1 MNRATSAG
9 RWSWLL
15 AVAAA
20 PMLTGAATAQSPAF
34 SLRVLSAASGEN
46 WGMVYGINNV
56 GQAVGVASGS
66 VCPNGCPVVWLGGTA
81 TVLGAVNGA
90 FAYGPLA
97 INDVGQVVGTVEL
110 SGTIKTFQAVAWNSG
125 TPMLLA
131 SPSSQYAST
140 YAVSINDAGLVVGSA
155 TRAGNVDSVPVE
167 WNGTTPTVLGFAPG
181 YRSGYA
187 KGVNDNGLIVG
198 EICCKPM
205 DGDAVEWQGTTPTLL
220 ATANTPH
227 PGGTALAANNS
238 GLVVG
243 AASNAAGAT
252 HAAAWSDGSLTDL
265 GTLATGTASSATAV
279 NAGGVIVG
287 KSDTVGAA
295 ESHATLWGSV
305 GAAPQDLNKLIS
317 PERAAEFD
325 LTGATGINDNC
336 VIVVNGFNRKT
347 GNNEAFALTLT
358 DQSSCLNGTLIQR
371 K

>member
-1 MNRATSAG
+1 MKRATSRG
-9 RWSWLL
+9 WFSRLL
-15 AVAAA
+15 AVGA
-20 PMLTGAATAQSPAF
+20 PLLTGVCLAGSPTF
-34 SLRVLSAASGEN
+34 SLQVLSTTSGEQ
-46 WGMVYGINNV
+46 GGYVYGINNT
-56 GQAVGVASGS
+56 GEAVGVAGGS
-66 VCPNGCPVVWLGGTA
+66 VCPNGCAVVWRDGAA

-97 INDVGQVVGTVEL
+97 INDDGQVVGTVEL

-125 TPMLLA
+125 TPMLLP
-131 SPSSQYAST
+131 SPSSQYVST

-243 AASNAAGAT
+243 AASNTAGAT

-317 PERAAEFD
+317 PERAAEFE

-347 GNNEAFALTLT
+347 GNDEAFLLTLI
-358 DQSSCLNGTLIQR
+358 DSSNCVNGM
-371 K
+371 